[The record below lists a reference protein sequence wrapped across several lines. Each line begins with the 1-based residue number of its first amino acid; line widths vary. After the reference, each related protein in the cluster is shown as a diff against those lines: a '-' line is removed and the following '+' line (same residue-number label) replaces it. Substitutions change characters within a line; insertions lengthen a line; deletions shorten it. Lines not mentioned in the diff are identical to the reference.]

1 VRSVAAAQAVSTSA
15 LLRIV
20 MGGERKQ
27 NTS

>member
-15 LLRIV
+15 LLIIV